1 MGADQKM
8 SGARSPK
15 RIGPSSV
22 PQHLLKKYY
31 KSGPRYTSYPTA
43 PQFQS
48 KFDEAAVRSEWQKT
62 NAPGGRGLSIYLH
75 IPFCEKRCLY
85 CGCYTES
92 GHSQEDARQYL
103 DSVEKEIEW
112 ILKIIGRNR
121 RVEQLALGGGTPT
134 FLKPELMRTL
144 LNSLKKNFEFD
155 PAGERS
161 IEIDPRSVDNDYLDL
176 LLSLGFNRFS
186 FGVQDLD
193 PEVMKKVGRIQSE
206 GKLVGLVDHLRG
218 RGHNAINIDLI
229 YGLPG
234 QTQQS
239 FGTTIDQ
246 ICKIKPLRIALF
258 GYAHVPWVS
267 PHQKAL
273 ESFHIPTP
281 EERVAVFGLAYDR
294 LLDAG
299 YRHVGMDHFALPSDE
314 LIVALNNRT
323 LTRNFMG
330 YTTSR
335 GLDLIG
341 IGASAISSVGA
352 SYTQNVKDIKQ
363 YCDRAGQSN
372 WVKALVLT
380 GEDELRRELII
391 DLFCNFFLDK
401 RRLEAKFKINFN
413 EHFEKEMAELKDMEQ
428 DSLVKVNENNLK
440 VTELGRFFIRNICM
454 TFDQYLGDATG
465 AQYSKTL

>member
-1 MGADQKM
+1 MGAHQKM
-8 SGARSPK
+8 SGAQSTK
-15 RIGPSSV
+15 RIGPSSI
-22 PQHLLKKYY
+22 PKNLLDKYY

-43 PQFQS
+43 PQF
-48 KFDEAAVRSEWQKT
+48 KGGFDETTVVAEWQKT
-62 NAPGGRGLSIYLH
+62 NAPGGRGLSLYLH

-103 DSVEKEIEW
+103 GAAQKEIGRVV
-112 ILKIIGRNR
+112 KIIDRSR

-134 FLKPELMRTL
+134 FLNPELMRAL
-144 LNSLKKNFEFD
+144 VASLQKNFEFD
-155 PAGERS
+155 QAGERS
-161 IEIDPRSVDNDYLDL
+161 IEIDPRSVDNGYLDA
-176 LLSLGFNRFS
+176 LSGLGFNRFS

-193 PEVMKKVGRIQSE
+193 PEVQKKVGRMHSE
-206 GKLVGLVDHLRG
+206 EKLAGLVDHLRG
-218 RGHNAINIDLI
+218 LGHNAVNIDLI

-234 QTQQS
+234 QTPQS
-239 FGTTIDQ
+239 FSKTIDRV
-246 ICKIKPLRIALF
+246 CAIKPTRIALF

-273 ESFHIPTP
+273 ESFQIPVP
-281 EERVAVFGLAYDR
+281 EERVAIFGLAYEQ
-294 LLDAG
+294 LLNAG
-299 YRHVGMDHFALPSDE
+299 YWHVGMDHFAQPADE
-314 LIVALNNRT
+314 LIGALNKRT

-330 YTTSR
+330 YTTRR

-352 SYTQNVKDIKQ
+352 CYTQNVKDVKQ
-363 YCDRAGQSN
+363 YIDRAGQSA

-391 DLFCNFFLDK
+391 DLFCNFFLDM
-401 RRLEAKFKINFN
+401 RRLETKFKINFK
-413 EHFEKEMAELKDMEQ
+413 EHFGEELAELGNMEQ
-428 DSLVKVNENNLK
+428 DGLVKLNEK
-440 VTELGRFFIRNICM
+440 SIEVTELGRFFIRNICM